1 MARLLCRVFGH
12 RIERYRIDGLVGG
25 LVGAAQCT
33 RCWARLIFRMPGLTD
48 AQVDLVL
55 PP

>member
-12 RIERYRIDGLVGG
+12 RIERYRVDGLVGA
-25 LVGAAQCT
+25 VQCT
-33 RCWARLIFRMPGLTD
+33 RCWARFIFRMPGITD
-48 AQVDLVL
+48 AQVDMVF